1 MDITEK
7 RIDSE
12 TLFTGKIITVK
23 LDNAQLCDGRI
34 VKREVVEHCEGVGV
48 LPVDDEGNCYLVRQ
62 YRYPCEILLPEV
74 PAGKVE
80 PGEDP
85 LECGKREL
93 AEESGFTAENFI
105 YAGAYYVSPGFTT
118 EKDHIYIATGLSA
131 GSSHPDDGE
140 YLFVEKYPLTTLLK
154 MVDNNEIEDAKTAIA
169 ILRASRLLGIG

>member
-7 RIDSE
+7 QVSSE

-23 LDNAQLCDGRI
+23 LDNAMLCDGRI
-34 VKREVVEHCEGVGV
+34 VKREVVEHAQGVAV
-48 LPVDDEGNCYLVRQ
+48 LPVDNDGNCYLVRQ
-62 YRYPCEILLPEV
+62 YRYPCELLIPEV

-93 AEESGFTAENFI
+93 AEETGFSAEN
-105 YAGAYYVSPGFTT
+105 YHYVGAYYVSPGFTT
-118 EKDHIYIATGLSA
+118 EKDHIYIATELSA

-140 YLFVEKYPLTTLLK
+140 YLLVEKYSLKTLLD
-154 MVDNNEIEDAKTAIA
+154 MVDRNELEDAKTAIA
-169 ILRASRLLGIG
+169 VLRAARLLGIE